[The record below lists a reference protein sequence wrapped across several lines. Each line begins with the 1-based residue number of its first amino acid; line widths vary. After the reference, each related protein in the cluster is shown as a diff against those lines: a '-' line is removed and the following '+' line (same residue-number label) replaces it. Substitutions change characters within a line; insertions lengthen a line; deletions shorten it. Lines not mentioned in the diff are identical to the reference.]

1 MEKQMDTPTFNPSDI
16 VKFAAAK
23 DAVNISTAF
32 DQLVGQRVY
41 DAIEARKQELAK
53 QMFNQGEQ
61 QDAEQEEQDDAGET
75 VDDNEDSTAEHEEQV
90 GDEEQSTETEESDEA
105 AEQNT

>member
-1 MEKQMDTPTFNPSDI
+1 MDTPTFNPSDI

-32 DQLVGQRVY
+32 DQMVGQRVY
-41 DAIEARKQELAK
+41 DAIEARKKEIATS
-53 QMFNQGEQ
+53 MFNQSEQPQDVAAADEGEQ
-61 QDAEQEEQDDAGET
+61 AADETTDDT
-75 VDDNEDSTAEHEEQV
+75 VDSAADQ
-90 GDEEQSTETEESDEA
+90 DEAGADDQTTETEESDET